1 MHGEEQG
8 WEAAEISLDVGC
20 SYFTPVLENWSGR
33 LQCQSLSGCFGLCPL
48 RIALTC
54 FTPITGVLKSCV
66 GRRARDGKE
75 EEEEEVARVLGCS
88 PLWVP
93 GAPRWSHGGASPHPP
108 CPCPPLSLPL
118 ATLWLAYRRWQNLHC
133 LGVLL
138 SLPCIAG
145 YWNQVELAEVW
156 FLQGNTGP
164 GTWFVPVSS
173 STVLLWA
180 GRAEPRPGAPR
191 V

>member
-8 WEAAEISLDVGC
+8 WEAAEISPDVGC
-20 SYFTPVLENWSGR
+20 SCFTPVLENWSGR

-66 GRRARDGKE
+66 GRRAREGKE
-75 EEEEEVARVLGCS
+75 EEEEEIAHVLGCS

-118 ATLWLAYRRWQNLHC
+118 ATSWKSTVLAHGRWQNLLR
-133 LGVLL
+133 LGVL
-138 SLPCIAG
+138 I
-145 YWNQVELAEVW
+145 ELALYSRVLEPGQTR
-156 FLQGNTGP
+156 QGVV
-164 GTWFVPVSS
+164 F
-173 STVLLWA
+173 A
-180 GRAEPRPGAPR
+180 GKHRARQLVCPCEQQHRAPLGR
-191 V
+191 TC